1 MVIWKNGQI
10 PVEQVKKN
18 AIHGVLFKGFA
29 GAKGCTAQKPL
40 IKNNATQYDKADFF
54 DLFFGKDAAYLK
66 YATVA
71 ADTPEIIKVNKKEYK
86 VGYVISVM
94 KDQLRKD
101 LEEAGIIKSLSS
113 GF

>member
-1 MVIWKNGQI
+1 M
-10 PVEQVKKN
+10 
-18 AIHGVLFKGFA
+18 
-29 GAKGCTAQKPL
+29 
-40 IKNNATQYDKADFF
+40 
-54 DLFFGKDAAYLK
+54 FFGKDAAYLK